1 MSPTIRARY
10 RLAPANK
17 IKDVRAYLKTYR
29 PEHLRYVIIH
39 LGVDVEVDAEDL
51 PDVHPMN
58 PARRPYISIGFD
70 RSITLLTMERIK
82 ELKMLVNSWTQ
93 SCVRRQPLDVELS
106 SQIQFQTFSQE
117 RTPLTGQPEV
127 DISRLESWIDELKK
141 RAIEIVSYSFVDGMK
156 WWFAPQNT
164 RTAEYRRD
172 CNVFRYSIY
181 RRFLDPRANHPD
193 RASRDQRN
201 MLFAYQAPCILS
213 KADLDEFV
221 TMSAYPTWDLINSD
235 FRRDFL
241 NSSALRLWTKMWEV
255 CRANEA
261 HYFVISNYKNWV
273 FGCYSPGFTAAYV
286 SDVKSIT
293 DHSPTVLGYLSFWMA
308 SAASFQ
314 GSYKSPPK
322 VNRGAREH
330 SRT

>member
-1 MSPTIRARY
+1 M
-10 RLAPANK
+10 
-17 IKDVRAYLKTYR
+17 
-29 PEHLRYVIIH
+29 
-39 LGVDVEVDAEDL
+39 
-51 PDVHPMN
+51 
-58 PARRPYISIGFD
+58 
-70 RSITLLTMERIK
+70 
-82 ELKMLVNSWTQ
+82 
-93 SCVRRQPLDVELS
+93 ELS

-127 DISRLESWIDELKK
+127 DISRYNEVYPLFRPRRLSDEQLYRLESWIDELKK

-221 TMSAYPTWDLINSD
+221 TMSAVRT
-235 FRRDFL
+235 
-241 NSSALRLWTKMWEV
+241 
-255 CRANEA
+255 
-261 HYFVISNYKNWV
+261 
-273 FGCYSPGFTAAYV
+273 GCS
-286 SDVKSIT
+286 
-293 DHSPTVLGYLSFWMA
+293 HCL
-308 SAASFQ
+308 
-314 GSYKSPPK
+314 
-322 VNRGAREH
+322 E
-330 SRT
+330 